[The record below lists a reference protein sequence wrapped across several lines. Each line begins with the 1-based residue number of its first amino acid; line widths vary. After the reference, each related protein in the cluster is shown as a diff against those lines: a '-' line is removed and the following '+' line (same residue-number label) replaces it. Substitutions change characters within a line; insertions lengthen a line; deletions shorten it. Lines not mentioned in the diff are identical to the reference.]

1 MDIQSL
7 SASALVRFGQLGQ
20 LTEAGGSASAAGSGL
35 TEQLWLL
42 GGIALALMG
51 AGVVAIAAARGRGRD

>member
-1 MDIQSL
+1 MDIQPL
-7 SASALVRFGQLGQ
+7 SASALVRFGQL
-20 LTEAGGSASAAGSGL
+20 TEAGGSASAGSSL

-42 GGIALALMG
+42 GGITLALMG